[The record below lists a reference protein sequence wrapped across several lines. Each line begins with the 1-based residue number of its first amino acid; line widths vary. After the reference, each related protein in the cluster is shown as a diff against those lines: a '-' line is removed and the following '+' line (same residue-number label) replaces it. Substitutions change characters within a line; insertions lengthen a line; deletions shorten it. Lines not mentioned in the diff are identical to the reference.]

1 MAGASTDG
9 GRTWQTEEHG
19 YGPCRLLS
27 AYDAENTWVVTTDHF
42 IATVDGGATW
52 AEVTLPEDIN
62 AVHIFAINLR
72 TPSDGYL
79 LDIDSTLFVTQD
91 GSKTW
96 SSRSLESLGRRGTR
110 NVAMPP
116 LATLRFFDADRGLV
130 VVNQDGKVLALR
142 TADGGQTW
150 EKETVTT
157 DVLGYVYVYLSHDGT
172 FLTVTD
178 MYGKIT
184 LFRYRGE

>member
-1 MAGASTDG
+1 MAGTSTDG
-9 GRTWQTEEHG
+9 GRTWRTEKHG

-27 AYDAENTWVVTTDHF
+27 AYDAENAWVVTTDHF
-42 IATVDGGATW
+42 IATADGGATW
-52 AEVTLPEDIN
+52 AEVTLPEDIDV
-62 AVHIFAINLR
+62 VHIFAINLR

-79 LDIDSTLFVTQD
+79 LDTDGTLFVTQD

-96 SSRSLESLGRRGTR
+96 SSRSLGSLGRDVTIV

-130 VVNQDGKVLALR
+130 IVNQDEGVLALR
-142 TADGGQTW
+142 TTDGGQTW

-157 DVLGYVYVYLSHDGT
+157 DVWGYVYLSHDGT

-178 MYGKIT
+178 IDGQIT